1 MSLRTEQFEELIIRE
16 LGDFFAR
23 EVEFPLECLVTI
35 IRAKVS
41 DDLKYATVWLSV
53 LPEKFTGTCLA
64 IAGRA
69 TREFQK
75 KLFRKMATKF
85 VPKITFK
92 IDITE
97 KKAEVVEN
105 LINQARLDETEKAR
119 QVKKDEPNIN

>member
-16 LGDFFAR
+16 LGVFFSR
-23 EVEFPLECLVTI
+23 EVEFPLGCLVTI
-35 IRAKVS
+35 TRAKVS

-53 LPEKFTGTCLA
+53 LPEKFTGTCLT

-69 TREFQK
+69 VREFQK
-75 KLFRKMATKF
+75 NLFRKMATKF

-105 LINQARLDETEKAR
+105 LINQVKEDES
-119 QVKKDEPNIN
+119 NIN

>member
-16 LGDFFAR
+16 LGEFFSR

-35 IRAKVS
+35 TRAKVS

-53 LPEKFTGTCLA
+53 LPDKFTGTCLA

-69 TREFQK
+69 VREFQK
-75 KLFRKMATKF
+75 KLFRKMRTKF
-85 VPKITFK
+85 TPKINFK

-97 KKAEVVEN
+97 KKAEVVER
-105 LINQARLDETEKAR
+105 LID
-119 QVKKDEPNIN
+119 QVKENESNID

>member
-1 MSLRTEQFEELIIRE
+1 MSLRTEQFEELIIRDLSE
-16 LGDFFAR
+16 FFLR

-35 IRAKVS
+35 TRAKVS

-53 LPEKFTGTCLA
+53 LPEKFTGTCLST
-64 IAGRA
+64 AGRA
-69 TREFQK
+69 AREFQK

-105 LINQARLDETEKAR
+105 LINQVKEDES
-119 QVKKDEPNIN
+119 NIN

>member
-1 MSLRTEQFEELIIRE
+1 MSLRTEQFEELIIRD
-16 LGDFFAR
+16 LGEFFLR

-35 IRAKVS
+35 TRAKVS

-53 LPEKFTGTCLA
+53 LPDKFTGTCLA

-69 TREFQK
+69 AREFQK
-75 KLFRKMATKF
+75 KLFRKMNTKF
-85 VPKITFK
+85 VPKISFK

-105 LINQARLDETEKAR
+105 LINQ
-119 QVKKDEPNIN
+119 VKENESDIN

>member
-16 LGDFFAR
+16 LSEFFAR
-23 EVEFPLECLVTI
+23 EVEFPLECLVTLT
-35 IRAKVS
+35 RAEVS

-53 LPEKFTGTCLA
+53 LPDKFTGTCLA

-69 TREFQK
+69 VREFQK
-75 KLFRKMATKF
+75 KLFRKMNTKF
-85 VPKITFK
+85 TPRINFK

-105 LINQARLDETEKAR
+105 LINQ
-119 QVKKDEPNIN
+119 VKEDEPNIN